1 MPNRHKH
8 FTVQTLK
15 CASNEERSRLSPR
28 RKQLIFERAAY
39 VFCNVWNRQCDPFYA
54 VILPVCGVNWILNHP
69 ALLRGRSHVNMKYEQ
84 YWYLTSCSGSQTFL
98 ASCVALYYNVFS
110 DHYSDLFQTNMSPPS
125 SWGMRCKSATSH
137 DFIMMIMIADKR
149 IFCPKTHCQYSTKQ
163 S

>member
-1 MPNRHKH
+1 MKSAPDCLRVGNSSFLRGLHMYSVMYETDSVTR
-8 FTVQTLK
+8 FMQWF
-15 CASNEERSRLSPR
+15 SR
-28 RKQLIFERAAY
+28 
-39 VFCNVWNRQCDPFYA
+39 
-54 VILPVCGVNWILNHP
+54 CGEVNWILNHP

-98 ASCVALYYNVFS
+98 ASCVAVYYNVFS

-137 DFIMMIMIADKR
+137 DFIMMMIMIADKK